1 MKPESARWGKHV
13 LLQLAHNA
21 IKVRERALTVIEN
34 TLEMLLANQK
44 ELTTSVVPSFKS
56 VSKLRNNGDASP
68 LVKSVYQKIIFL
80 VSQPK
85 YIMLWVLKKN
95 ISMRWSL

>member
-68 LVKSVYQKIIFL
+68 LVKSVYLLFFL
-80 VSQPK
+80 LAHQSRRLRVS
-85 YIMLWVLKKN
+85 L
-95 ISMRWSL
+95 